1 MSKLPSQELDIYK
14 NYILNEILKTF
25 KKYGDVEPEHL
36 KQLLDIDI
44 EISEVTD
51 LIYPKIKFTNDFFS
65 EYKSLDRFNL
75 IEKPNNLFDDYH
87 LEEIEVPLKILSNS
101 KHEFKVTPYSSESKI
116 KSFIKENE
124 DKLKQGF
131 KLLYNTYKTKEL
143 ILTNGDEQTFN
154 FIDEEYTLPIDY
166 TKEKRTELDQYK
178 KIIKELLLPIF
189 KKVRP
194 ISSEK
199 LALLVNKHYNSED

>member
-14 NYILNEILKTF
+14 NYVLNEILKAF
-25 KKYGDVEPEHL
+25 KKYGDVEHEHL

-101 KHEFKVTPYSSESKI
+101 KDEFKVTPYSSESKI

>member
-14 NYILNEILKTF
+14 NYVLNEILKAF

-44 EISEVTD
+44 EISEVTN

-75 IEKPNNLFDDYH
+75 IKKPNNLFDDYH

-101 KHEFKVTPYSSESKI
+101 KDEFKVTPYSSESKI

-166 TKEKRTELDQYK
+166 TKDKRIELDQYK
-178 KIIKELLLPIF
+178 KTIKELLLPIF

>member
-1 MSKLPSQELDIYK
+1 M
-14 NYILNEILKTF
+14 
-25 KKYGDVEPEHL
+25 
-36 KQLLDIDI
+36 
-44 EISEVTD
+44 
-51 LIYPKIKFTNDFFS
+51 
-65 EYKSLDRFNL
+65 

-101 KHEFKVTPYSSESKI
+101 KDEFKVTPYSSESKI

>member
-14 NYILNEILKTF
+14 NYILNEILKAF

>member
-1 MSKLPSQELDIYK
+1 MSKLPSQELDIHK
-14 NYILNEILKTF
+14 NYVLNEILKAF

-101 KHEFKVTPYSSESKI
+101 KDEFKVTPYSSESKI

-154 FIDEEYTLPIDY
+154 FIDEEYILPIDY

>member
-14 NYILNEILKTF
+14 NYVLNEILKAF

-44 EISEVTD
+44 EISEVTN

-101 KHEFKVTPYSSESKI
+101 KDEFKVTPYSSESKI

-166 TKEKRTELDQYK
+166 TKDKKIELDQYK
-178 KIIKELLLPIF
+178 KTIKELLLPIF

>member
-1 MSKLPSQELDIYK
+1 MSKLPNQELDIYK
-14 NYILNEILKTF
+14 NYVLNEISKAF
-25 KKYGDVEPEHL
+25 MNYGHVEPETL
-36 KQLLDIDI
+36 KPILDIDV
-44 EISEVTD
+44 EISEFTE

-101 KHEFKVTPYSSESKI
+101 KDEFKVTPYSSESKI

-194 ISSEK
+194 ISSKK

>member
-14 NYILNEILKTF
+14 NYVLNEILKAF

-44 EISEVTD
+44 EISEVTN

-101 KHEFKVTPYSSESKI
+101 KDEFKVTPYSSESKI

-166 TKEKRTELDQYK
+166 TKDKRIELDQYK
-178 KIIKELLLPIF
+178 KTIKELLLPIF

>member
-101 KHEFKVTPYSSESKI
+101 KDEFKVTPYSSESKI

>member
-14 NYILNEILKTF
+14 NYVINEISKAF
-25 KKYGDVEPEHL
+25 KKYGDVEPENL
-36 KQLLDIDI
+36 KPLLDIDV
-44 EISEVTD
+44 EISEVTE

-65 EYKSLDRFNL
+65 KYKSLDKFNL

-87 LEEIEVPLKILSNS
+87 LEEIEVPLKDSSNS
-101 KHEFKVTPYSSESKI
+101 RCEFKITPYSSESQI

-124 DKLKQGF
+124 SALKRGF
-131 KLLYNTYKTKEL
+131 KYLCYTYKTNK
-143 ILTNGDEQTFN
+143 IVLTNGDEQTFN
-154 FIDEEYTLPIDY
+154 FIDEEYTLPIEY

-189 KKVRP
+189 KKVKP

>member
-1 MSKLPSQELDIYK
+1 MSKLPSQEFDIYK
-14 NYILNEILKTF
+14 NYVLNEILKAF

-44 EISEVTD
+44 EISEVTN

-101 KHEFKVTPYSSESKI
+101 KDEFKVTPYSSESKI

-166 TKEKRTELDQYK
+166 TKDKRIELDQYK
-178 KIIKELLLPIF
+178 KTIKELLLPIF

>member
-14 NYILNEILKTF
+14 NYVLNEILKAF

-44 EISEVTD
+44 EISEVTN
-51 LIYPKIKFTNDFFS
+51 LIYPKIKFTNYFFS

-101 KHEFKVTPYSSESKI
+101 KDEFKVTPYSSESKI

-166 TKEKRTELDQYK
+166 TKEKRIELDQYK
-178 KIIKELLLPIF
+178 KTIKELLLPIF

>member
-14 NYILNEILKTF
+14 NYVLNEILKAF

-44 EISEVTD
+44 EISEVTN

-101 KHEFKVTPYSSESKI
+101 KDEFKVTPYSSESKI

-154 FIDEEYTLPIDY
+154 FIDEEHTLPIDY
-166 TKEKRTELDQYK
+166 TKDKRIELDQYK
-178 KIIKELLLPIF
+178 KTIKELLLPIF

>member
-14 NYILNEILKTF
+14 NYILNEILKAF

-65 EYKSLDRFNL
+65 EYKPLDRFNL

-101 KHEFKVTPYSSESKI
+101 KDEFKVTPYSSESKI

>member
-1 MSKLPSQELDIYK
+1 MSKLPSQELDIHK
-14 NYILNEILKTF
+14 NYVLNEILKAF

-65 EYKSLDRFNL
+65 KYKSLDRFNL

-101 KHEFKVTPYSSESKI
+101 KDEIKVTPYSSESKI

>member
-1 MSKLPSQELDIYK
+1 MSKLPSQELDVYK
-14 NYILNEILKTF
+14 NYVLNEILKAF

-44 EISEVTD
+44 EISEVTN

-101 KHEFKVTPYSSESKI
+101 KDEFKVTPYSSESKI

-166 TKEKRTELDQYK
+166 TKDKKIELDQYK
-178 KIIKELLLPIF
+178 KTIKELLLPIF

-199 LALLVNKHYNSED
+199 LALLVNKHYNSKD

>member
-101 KHEFKVTPYSSESKI
+101 KDEFKVTPYSSESKI

-143 ILTNGDEQTFN
+143 ILTNGDEQTFI

>member
-14 NYILNEILKTF
+14 NYILNEILKAF

-65 EYKSLDRFNL
+65 EYKSLYRFNL

-101 KHEFKVTPYSSESKI
+101 KDEFKVTPYSSESKI

-166 TKEKRTELDQYK
+166 TKEKRTELNQYK

>member
-1 MSKLPSQELDIYK
+1 MSKLPSQELDIHK
-14 NYILNEILKTF
+14 NYVLNEILKAF

-101 KHEFKVTPYSSESKI
+101 KDEFKVTPYSSESKI

-143 ILTNGDEQTFN
+143 ILTNGDKQTFN

>member
-1 MSKLPSQELDIYK
+1 MSKLPSQELDIHK
-14 NYILNEILKTF
+14 NYVLNEILKAF

-75 IEKPNNLFDDYH
+75 IEKPNNLFDNYH

-101 KHEFKVTPYSSESKI
+101 KNEFKVTPYSSESKI

>member
-14 NYILNEILKTF
+14 NYVLNEILKAF

-75 IEKPNNLFDDYH
+75 IEKPNNLFHDYH

-101 KHEFKVTPYSSESKI
+101 KDEFKVTPYSSESKI

>member
-1 MSKLPSQELDIYK
+1 MSKLPSQELDIHK
-14 NYILNEILKTF
+14 NYVLNEILKAF

-36 KQLLDIDI
+36 KQLLDIEI

-101 KHEFKVTPYSSESKI
+101 KDEFKVTPYSSESKI

>member
-14 NYILNEILKTF
+14 NYVLNEILKAF

-65 EYKSLDRFNL
+65 KYKSLDKFNL
-75 IEKPNNLFDDYH
+75 IDKPNDLFDNYH

-101 KHEFKVTPYSSESKI
+101 KDEFKVTPYSSESKI

-166 TKEKRTELDQYK
+166 TKDKRIELDQYK
-178 KIIKELLLPIF
+178 KTIKELLLQIF

>member
-14 NYILNEILKTF
+14 NYVLNEILKAF

-65 EYKSLDRFNL
+65 KYKSLDKFNL
-75 IEKPNNLFDDYH
+75 IDKPNDLFDNYH

-101 KHEFKVTPYSSESKI
+101 KDEFKVTPYSSESKI

-166 TKEKRTELDQYK
+166 TKDKRIELDQYK
-178 KIIKELLLPIF
+178 KTIKELLLPIF

>member
-14 NYILNEILKTF
+14 NYVLNEILKAF

-44 EISEVTD
+44 EISEVTN
-51 LIYPKIKFTNDFFS
+51 LIYPKIKFTNDFFY

-101 KHEFKVTPYSSESKI
+101 KDEFKVTPYSSESKI

-166 TKEKRTELDQYK
+166 TKDKRIELDQYK
-178 KIIKELLLPIF
+178 KTIKELLLPIF

>member
-14 NYILNEILKTF
+14 NYILNEILKAF

-101 KHEFKVTPYSSESKI
+101 KDEFKVTPYSSESKI

>member
-1 MSKLPSQELDIYK
+1 MAFL
-14 NYILNEILKTF
+14 LNEILKAF

-44 EISEVTD
+44 EISEVTN

-101 KHEFKVTPYSSESKI
+101 KDEFKVTPYSSESKI

-166 TKEKRTELDQYK
+166 TKEKRIELDQYK
-178 KIIKELLLPIF
+178 KTIKELLLPIF

>member
-14 NYILNEILKTF
+14 NYVLNEILKAF

-44 EISEVTD
+44 EISEVTN

-75 IEKPNNLFDDYH
+75 IKKPNNLFDYYH

-101 KHEFKVTPYSSESKI
+101 KDEFKVTPYSSESKI

-166 TKEKRTELDQYK
+166 TKDKRIELDQYK
-178 KIIKELLLPIF
+178 KTIKELLLPIF

>member
-14 NYILNEILKTF
+14 NYVLNAILKAF

-44 EISEVTD
+44 EISEFTE
-51 LIYPKIKFTNDFFS
+51 LIYPKIKLNNNFFYT
-65 EYKSLDRFNL
+65 YKSLDKFNL

-87 LEEIEVPLKILSNS
+87 LEEIEVPLKVLSNS
-101 KHEFKVTPYSSESKI
+101 KDEFKVTPYSSESKI

-143 ILTNGDEQTFN
+143 ILTNGDEQTIN
-154 FIDEEYTLPIDY
+154 FIDNEYTLPIDY
-166 TKEKRTELDQYK
+166 TTEKRIDLDQYK
-178 KIIKELLLPIF
+178 KTIKELLLPIF
-189 KKVRP
+189 KKVKP
-194 ISSEK
+194 INSEK
-199 LALLVNKHYNSED
+199 LALIVNKHYNSED

>member
-1 MSKLPSQELDIYK
+1 MSKLPSQELDIHK
-14 NYILNEILKTF
+14 NYVLNEILKAF

-101 KHEFKVTPYSSESKI
+101 KDEFKVTPYSSESKI

>member
-14 NYILNEILKTF
+14 NYVLNEISKAFT
-25 KKYGDVEPEHL
+25 KYGHVEPEYL
-36 KQLLDIDI
+36 KPLLDIDI
-44 EISEVTD
+44 EVSEVTE
-51 LIYPKIKFTNDFFS
+51 LIYPKIKFTNDLL
-65 EYKSLDRFNL
+65 YAYNSLDKFNL
-75 IEKPNNLFDDYH
+75 IDKPNDLFDNYH

-101 KHEFKVTPYSSESKI
+101 KDEFKVTPYSSESKI

-131 KLLYNTYKTKEL
+131 KILYNTYKTKEL

-154 FIDEEYTLPIDY
+154 FIDEEYTLSIDY
-166 TKEKRTELDQYK
+166 TKDKRIELDQYK
-178 KIIKELLLPIF
+178 KTIKELLLPIF